1 MLPKPHGSLVDLGLL
16 GGTPGAI
23 GTQWPQREDVVH
35 EAQQELSLTSI
46 YHTSVLKLTILFFSS
61 EDTSYYK

>member
-1 MLPKPHGSLVDLGLL
+1 MGRSSILAFLVVPPVQLGRSGL
-16 GGTPGAI
+16 
-23 GTQWPQREDVVH
+23 REDVVH

-46 YHTSVLKLTILFFSS
+46 YHTSVLKLTIHFFSS